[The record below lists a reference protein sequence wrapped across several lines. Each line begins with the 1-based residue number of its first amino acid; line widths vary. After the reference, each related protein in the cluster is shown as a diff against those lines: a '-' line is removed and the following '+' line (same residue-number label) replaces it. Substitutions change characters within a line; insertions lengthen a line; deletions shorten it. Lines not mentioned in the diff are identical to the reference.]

1 MEFINLINIA
11 VQAVFFSY
19 IPLYCIYFKSEIDKK
34 RLTLTIILNFI
45 IIYSLHLIV
54 GDEVISIYLINFL
67 QLYMYIALFKDNRKI
82 AVIAFTMVN
91 FIVATISFFVL
102 IIFNLYVV
110 KIVDYRYIDLFKVI
124 VIYIPQLLVFGCA
137 IKLKNQIYY
146 ILRSLA
152 VKKHS
157 LVIVI
162 IETLVLDCIIS
173 FTYVYTND
181 QNQMLQNIIFMI
193 FILNCAVLV
202 VYLIKTVNQYS
213 IIIEVNKKLN
223 DKVIELQKIKHD
235 YGAEISYLHG
245 LCLMKRYEKVE
256 ELLKNIINGYREAD
270 TGIEVLKEESYLTLL
285 VKNLID
291 KNVNI
296 IIDEN
301 LNISDLDIDDL
312 DINRII
318 SNIIINAN
326 TALSKNGNLIVKTK
340 TNFNCGVI
348 SIKNDGPKIISE
360 IIDRIFEVKFSTK
373 KENVEECGY
382 GLAIVKELLEK
393 NKGNIS
399 VISTNEYTEFI
410 IEIPLKK

>member
-1 MEFINLINIA
+1 MELINFVNIV
-11 VQAVFFSY
+11 VQAMFFSY
-19 IPLYCIYFKSEIDKK
+19 IPLYCIYFKSQIEKK
-34 RLTLTIILNFI
+34 KIILITILNFT
-45 IIYSLHLIV
+45 IIYSLHLII
-54 GDEVISIYLINFL
+54 GDEVISIYIINFL
-67 QLYMYIALFKDNRKI
+67 QLYMYIALFKDSRKI
-82 AVIAFTMVN
+82 AIIAFTIVN
-91 FIVATISFFVL
+91 FIVAAMSFFVL
-102 IIFNLYVV
+102 IIFNLYIV
-110 KIVDYRYIDLFKVI
+110 KIIDYRYIDLFKVI
-124 VIYIPQLLVFGCA
+124 VIYIPQLIVFICA

-152 VKKHS
+152 AKKHS
-157 LVIVI
+157 LAIVI

-193 FILNCAVLV
+193 FILNCAFLI

-285 VKNLID
+285 VKNLIN
-291 KNVNI
+291 KNINI